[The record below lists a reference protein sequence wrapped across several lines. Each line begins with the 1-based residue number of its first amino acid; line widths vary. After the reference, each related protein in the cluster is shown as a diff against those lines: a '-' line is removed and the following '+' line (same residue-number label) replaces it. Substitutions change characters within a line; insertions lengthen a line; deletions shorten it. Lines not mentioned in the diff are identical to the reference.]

1 MRHNKW
7 MLGSIGCLVA
17 CAVPGGMGAMWGVLA
32 CVTCAGGCLQSGF
45 GKKINLKKQSIKS
58 IWKVWKKGV
67 DKTPFPMPGRHHFSS
82 LKC

>member
-32 CVTCAGGCLQSGF
+32 CVTCAGGCFAKWLWEENKFEKAEYKEYLES
-45 GKKINLKKQSIKS
+45 LE
-58 IWKVWKKGV
+58 KKGLT
-67 DKTPFPMPGRHHFSS
+67 DPFSYARAPS
-82 LKC
+82 L